1 MFKAQTVT
9 KLQMFIYRLYLVLF
23 FLYLLAPLLLV
34 VLLAFNDSSYPSL
47 PWKGFTLKW
56 FGELFNDQQLLVSIW
71 NSLRVAIIVSAL
83 SVFIGTATSF
93 ALIRHQFPGKNL
105 FYALALGPIV
115 TPGVI
120 LGVSLLIGISHV
132 EDFAYALK
140 DQGNFLGSWLLAIYK
155 TRLFPGL
162 GGVVLGQ
169 ASFIISFV
177 ILTVSARL
185 KKFDLALEE
194 AAMDLGA
201 SRLGAVWRI
210 TIPFL
215 KPALFASGILA
226 FLLSFDNFNTTI
238 FLVGNDSTLPIY
250 IFSMLRFGITPKINA
265 ISVMLI
271 LVTVMLG
278 FISDYFGKQE

>member
-1 MFKAQTVT
+1 MKAQHVN
-9 KLQMFIYRLYLVLF
+9 KLQLYIYRLYLAIF
-23 FLYLLAPLLLV
+23 FLYLLSPLILV
-34 VLLAFNDSSYPSL
+34 VILAFNDSSYPSL
-47 PWKGFTLKW
+47 PWKGFTLRW
-56 FGELFNDQQLLVSIW
+56 FQELFTDSRLLLSIW
-71 NSLRVAIIVSAL
+71 NSLRVAVVVSIV

-93 ALIRHQFPGKNL
+93 ALVRHNFPGKNL
-105 FYALALGPIV
+105 FYALALAPIV

-120 LGVSLLIGISHV
+120 LGVSLLIGISNV

-140 DQGNFLGSWLLAIYK
+140 DQGHFLGSWMVAIYK
-155 TRLFPGL
+155 TKLFPGL

-169 ASFIISFV
+169 SSFIISFV

-185 KKFDLALEE
+185 RKFDLALEE

-215 KPALFASGILA
+215 KPALFASAILA

-238 FLVGNDSTLPIY
+238 FLVGNTSTLPIH

-265 ISVMLI
+265 ISVILI
-271 LVTVMLG
+271 AVTVVLG
-278 FISDYFGKQE
+278 FFSDKFSKQE

>member
-1 MFKAQTVT
+1 VDS
-9 KLQMFIYRLYLVLF
+9 R
-23 FLYLLAPLLLV
+23 LLL
-34 VLLAFNDSSYPSL
+34 
-47 PWKGFTLKW
+47 
-56 FGELFNDQQLLVSIW
+56 SIW
-71 NSLRVAIIVSAL
+71 NSLRVAVVVSIV
-83 SVFIGTATSF
+83 SVFIGTVTSF
-93 ALIRHQFPGKNL
+93 ALVRHNFPGKNL
-105 FYALALGPIV
+105 FYALALAPIV

-120 LGVSLLIGISHV
+120 LGVSLLIGISNV

-140 DQGNFLGSWLLAIYK
+140 DQGNILGSWMVTLYK
-155 TRLFPGL
+155 TKLFPGL

-169 ASFIISFV
+169 SSFIISFV

-185 KKFDLALEE
+185 RKFDLALEE

-215 KPALFASGILA
+215 KPALFASAILA

-238 FLVGNDSTLPIY
+238 FLVGNDSTLPIH

-265 ISVMLI
+265 ISVVLI
-271 LVTVMLG
+271 LITVLLG
-278 FISDYFGKQE
+278 FFSDKFSKEE

>member
-1 MFKAQTVT
+1 MKAQHVSR
-9 KLQMFIYRLYLVLF
+9 LQLLIYRLYLAMF
-23 FLYLLAPLLLV
+23 FLYLLAPLILV

-47 PWKGFTLKW
+47 PWKGFTLRW
-56 FGELFNDQQLLVSIW
+56 FQELFTDSRLLFSFW
-71 NSLRVAIIVSAL
+71 NSLRVAVVVSIV
-83 SVFIGTATSF
+83 SVFIGTSTSF
-93 ALIRHQFPGKNL
+93 ALVRYNFPGKNL
-105 FYALALGPIV
+105 FYALALAPIV

-120 LGVSLLIGISHV
+120 LGVSLLIGISNI
-132 EDFAYALK
+132 EDFAYALH
-140 DQGNFLGSWLLAIYK
+140 DHGNILGNWMVAIYK
-155 TRLFPGL
+155 TKLFPGL

-169 ASFIISFV
+169 SSFIISFV

-215 KPALFASGILA
+215 KPALFASAILA
-226 FLLSFDNFNTTI
+226 FLLSFDNFNTSI
-238 FLVGNDSTLPIY
+238 FLVGNTSTLPIH

-265 ISVMLI
+265 ISVVLI
-271 LVTVMLG
+271 VVTVVLG
-278 FISDYFGKQE
+278 FFSDLLSKQE

>member
-1 MFKAQTVT
+1 MKAQHVN
-9 KLQMFIYRLYLVLF
+9 KLQLFLYRLYLVVF
-23 FLYLLAPLLLV
+23 FLYLLSPLILV

-56 FGELFNDQQLLVSIW
+56 FRELFVDSRLLISLW
-71 NSLRVAIIVSAL
+71 NSLRVAIVVSIVS
-83 SVFIGTATSF
+83 VFVGTVTSF
-93 ALIRHQFPGKNL
+93 ALVRHNFPGKNL
-105 FYALALGPIV
+105 FYAFALAPIV

-120 LGVSLLIGISHV
+120 LGVSLLIGISNI

-140 DQGNFLGSWLLAIYK
+140 DQGNILGAWLVAAYK
-155 TRLFPGL
+155 TKLFPGL

-185 KKFDLALEE
+185 KKFDMALEE

-201 SRLGAVWRI
+201 SRMGAVWRI

-215 KPALFASGILA
+215 KPALFASSILA

-238 FLVGNDSTLPIY
+238 FLVGNESTLPIH

-265 ISVMLI
+265 ISVVLI
-271 LVTVMLG
+271 VVTVVLG
-278 FISDYFGKQE
+278 FFSDRFSKQA

>member
-1 MFKAQTVT
+1 MKAQHVN
-9 KLQMFIYRLYLVLF
+9 KLQLLIYRLYLLIF
-23 FLYLLAPLLLV
+23 FGYLLSPLLLV
-34 VLLAFNDSSYPSL
+34 VILAFNDSSYPSL
-47 PWKGFTLKW
+47 PWRGFTLRW
-56 FGELFNDQQLLVSIW
+56 FQELFVDTRLLISLL
-71 NSLRVAIIVSAL
+71 NSLRVAVVVSVV
-83 SVFIGTATSF
+83 SVFVGTATSF
-93 ALIRHQFPGKNL
+93 ALVRHKFPGKSL
-105 FYALALGPIV
+105 FYALAIAPIV

-120 LGVSLLIGISHV
+120 LGVSLLIGISNV
-132 EDFAYALK
+132 EDFAYTLK
-140 DQGNFLGSWLLAIYK
+140 DQGNILGSWLVAMYNTK
-155 TRLFPGL
+155 MFPGL

-185 KKFDLALEE
+185 RKFDLALEE

-215 KPALFASGILA
+215 KPALIASGILA

-238 FLVGNDSTLPIY
+238 FLVGNESTLPIH

-265 ISVMLI
+265 ISVVLI
-271 LVTVMLG
+271 VVTVVLG
-278 FISDYFGKQE
+278 FLSDKLSKQE

>member
-1 MFKAQTVT
+1 MKAQHVN
-9 KLQMFIYRLYLVLF
+9 KLQLFIYRLYLGIF
-23 FLYLLAPLLLV
+23 FLYLLSPLILV
-34 VLLAFNDSSYPSL
+34 VILAFNDSSYPSL
-47 PWKGFTLKW
+47 PWRGFTLRW
-56 FGELFNDQQLLVSIW
+56 FKELFVDSRLLLSIW
-71 NSLRVAIIVSAL
+71 NSFRVAVVVSAV
-83 SVFIGTATSF
+83 SVFTGTITSF
-93 ALIRHQFPGKNL
+93 ALVRHNFPGKNL
-105 FYALALGPIV
+105 FYALALAPIV

-120 LGVSLLIGISHV
+120 LGVSLLIGISNV
-132 EDFAYALK
+132 EDAAYTLK
-140 DQGNFLGSWLLAIYK
+140 DQGNVLGTWLLTIYK
-155 TRLFPGL
+155 TKLFPGL

-201 SRLGAVWRI
+201 SRIGAVWRI

-215 KPALFASGILA
+215 KPALVASSILA

-238 FLVGNDSTLPIY
+238 FLVGNDSTLPIH

-265 ISVMLI
+265 ISVVLI
-271 LVTVMLG
+271 LVTVILG
-278 FISDYFGKQE
+278 FFSDKFSKQE

>member
-1 MFKAQTVT
+1 MKAQQVN
-9 KLQMFIYRLYLVLF
+9 KLQLYIYRLYLVIF
-23 FLYLLAPLLLV
+23 FLYLLAPLILV

-56 FGELFNDQQLLVSIW
+56 FQELFVDSRLLFSIW
-71 NSLRVAIIVSAL
+71 NSLRIAVVVSIV
-83 SVFIGTATSF
+83 SVFIGTVTSF
-93 ALIRHQFPGKNL
+93 ALVRHNFPGKNL

-120 LGVSLLIGISHV
+120 LGVSLLIGISNV

-140 DQGNFLGSWLLAIYK
+140 DQGHFLGNWLVTIYK

-169 ASFIISFV
+169 SSFIISFV

-185 KKFDLALEE
+185 KKFDITLEE

-201 SRLGAVWRI
+201 SRIGAVWRI

-215 KPALFASGILA
+215 RPALLASAILA

-238 FLVGNDSTLPIY
+238 FLVGNASTLPIH

-265 ISVMLI
+265 ISVVLI
-271 LVTVMLG
+271 VITVLLG
-278 FISDYFGKQE
+278 FLSDRFSKGE

>member
-1 MFKAQTVT
+1 MKAQQVN
-9 KLQMFIYRLYLVLF
+9 KLQLYIYRLYLVIF
-23 FLYLLAPLLLV
+23 FLYLLAPLILV

-56 FGELFNDQQLLVSIW
+56 FQELFVDSRLLFSIW
-71 NSLRVAIIVSAL
+71 NSLRIAVVVSIV
-83 SVFIGTATSF
+83 SVFIGTVTSF
-93 ALIRHQFPGKNL
+93 ALVRHNFPGKNL

-120 LGVSLLIGISHV
+120 LGVSLLIGISNV

-140 DQGNFLGSWLLAIYK
+140 DQGHFLGNWLVTIYK

-169 ASFIISFV
+169 SSFIISFV

-185 KKFDLALEE
+185 KKFDITLEE

-201 SRLGAVWRI
+201 SRIGAVWRI

-215 KPALFASGILA
+215 RPALLASAILA

-238 FLVGNDSTLPIY
+238 FLVGNAATLPIH

-265 ISVMLI
+265 ISVVLI
-271 LVTVMLG
+271 VITVLLG
-278 FISDYFGKQE
+278 FLSDRFSKGE

>member
-1 MFKAQTVT
+1 MKAQHVN
-9 KLQMFIYRLYLVLF
+9 KLQLLIYRF
-23 FLYLLAPLLLV
+23 YLLIFFGYLLSPLILV
-34 VLLAFNDSSYPSL
+34 VILAFNDSSYPSL
-47 PWKGFTLKW
+47 PWRGFTLRW
-56 FGELFNDQQLLVSIW
+56 FQELFVDTRLLISLW
-71 NSLRVAIIVSAL
+71 NSLRVAVVVSIVS
-83 SVFIGTATSF
+83 VFVGTATSF
-93 ALIRHQFPGKNL
+93 ALVRHKFPGKSL
-105 FYALALGPIV
+105 FYALAIAPIV

-120 LGVSLLIGISHV
+120 LGVSLLIGISNV

-140 DQGNFLGSWLLAIYK
+140 DQGNMLGSWLVALYK
-155 TRLFPGL
+155 TKMFPGL

-185 KKFDLALEE
+185 RKFDLALEE

-215 KPALFASGILA
+215 KPALIAGGILA

-238 FLVGNDSTLPIY
+238 FLVGNESTLPIH

-265 ISVMLI
+265 ISVVLI
-271 LVTVMLG
+271 VVTVLLG
-278 FISDYFGKQE
+278 FLSDKFSKQE

>member
-1 MFKAQTVT
+1 MKAQHVNT
-9 KLQMFIYRLYLVLF
+9 LQLYLYRFYLILF
-23 FLYLLAPLLLV
+23 FGYLLLPLILV
-34 VLLAFNDSSYPSL
+34 VILAFNDSSYPSL
-47 PWKGFTLKW
+47 PWKGFTLRW
-56 FGELFNDQQLLVSIW
+56 FKALFSDNRLLISLW
-71 NSLRVAIIVSAL
+71 NSLQIAVVVSL
-83 SVFIGTATSF
+83 VSVVVGTMTSF
-93 ALIRHQFPGKNL
+93 ALIRHSFPGKNL

-120 LGVSLLIGISHV
+120 LGVSLLIGISNV
-132 EDFAYALK
+132 EDFAYALHGR
-140 DQGNFLGSWLLAIYK
+140 GNIIGTWLIALYK
-155 TRLFPGL
+155 TKLFPGL

-185 KKFDLALEE
+185 KKFDMALEE

-210 TIPFL
+210 TIPYL
-215 KPALFASGILA
+215 KPALFASSILA

-238 FLVGNDSTLPIY
+238 FLVGNESTLPIH

-265 ISVMLI
+265 ISVVLI
-271 LVTVMLG
+271 VITVILG
-278 FISDYFGKQE
+278 FFSETFSKQE

>member
-1 MFKAQTVT
+1 MKAQHVNT
-9 KLQMFIYRLYLVLF
+9 LQLFIYRLYLLIF
-23 FLYLLAPLLLV
+23 FLYLLSPLILV

-56 FGELFNDQQLLVSIW
+56 FKELFSDTRLLTSIW
-71 NSLRVAIIVSAL
+71 NSLRVAVVVSFV
-83 SVFIGTATSF
+83 SIFVGTATSF
-93 ALIRHQFPGKNL
+93 ALVRHKFPGKNL
-105 FYALALGPIV
+105 FYALALAPIV

-120 LGVSLLIGISHV
+120 LGVSLLIGISNV

-140 DQGNFLGSWLLAIYK
+140 DQGNMLGSWLVAVYK

-169 ASFIISFV
+169 SSFIISFV

-185 KKFDLALEE
+185 KKFDMALEE

-201 SRLGAVWRI
+201 SRIRAIWRI

-238 FLVGNDSTLPIY
+238 FLVGNESTLPIH

-265 ISVMLI
+265 ISVILI
-271 LVTVMLG
+271 LVTLVLG
-278 FISDYFGKQE
+278 FFSDKFSKQE

>member
-1 MFKAQTVT
+1 MKAQHIN
-9 KLQMFIYRLYLVLF
+9 KLQLSIYRLYLAIF
-23 FLYLLAPLLLV
+23 FLYLLAPLILV
-34 VLLAFNDSSYPSL
+34 VILAFNNSSYPSL
-47 PWKGFTLKW
+47 PWKGFTLQW
-56 FGELFNDQQLLVSIW
+56 FQELFTDSRLLLSIW
-71 NSLRVAIIVSAL
+71 NSLRVAIVVSIVA
-83 SVFIGTATSF
+83 VFIGTVTSF
-93 ALIRHQFPGKNL
+93 ALVRHNFPGKNL
-105 FYALALGPIV
+105 FYALALAPIV

-132 EDFAYALK
+132 EDFAYSLK
-140 DQGNFLGSWLLAIYK
+140 DQGYLLGSWMVTIYK

-185 KKFDLALEE
+185 KKFDIALEE

-201 SRLGAVWRI
+201 SRIGAVWRI

-215 KPALFASGILA
+215 KPALFASAILA

-238 FLVGNDSTLPIY
+238 FLVGNDSTLPIH

-265 ISVMLI
+265 ISVVLI
-271 LVTVMLG
+271 LITVVLG
-278 FISDYFGKQE
+278 FFSDKFSKGE

>member
-1 MFKAQTVT
+1 
-9 KLQMFIYRLYLVLF
+9 
-23 FLYLLAPLLLV
+23 
-34 VLLAFNDSSYPSL
+34 
-47 PWKGFTLKW
+47 
-56 FGELFNDQQLLVSIW
+56 
-71 NSLRVAIIVSAL
+71 
-83 SVFIGTATSF
+83 VFIGTVTSF
-93 ALIRHQFPGKNL
+93 ALVRHNFPGKNL
-105 FYALALGPIV
+105 FYALALAPIV

-120 LGVSLLIGISHV
+120 LGVSLLIGISNV

-140 DQGNFLGSWLLAIYK
+140 DQGNFLGSWMVTIYK

-169 ASFIISFV
+169 SSFIISFV

-185 KKFDLALEE
+185 KKFDIALEE

-201 SRLGAVWRI
+201 SRIGAVWRI

-215 KPALFASGILA
+215 KPALFASAILA

-238 FLVGNDSTLPIY
+238 FLVGNDSTLPIH

-265 ISVMLI
+265 ISVVLI
-271 LVTVMLG
+271 LITVLLG
-278 FISDYFGKQE
+278 FFSDRFSKEE

>member
-1 MFKAQTVT
+1 MKAQQVN
-9 KLQMFIYRLYLVLF
+9 KLQLYIYRLYLAIF
-23 FLYLLAPLLLV
+23 FLYLLAPLILV

-56 FGELFNDQQLLVSIW
+56 FQELFVDSRLLFSIW
-71 NSLRVAIIVSAL
+71 NSLRIAVVVSIV
-83 SVFIGTATSF
+83 SVFIGTVTSF
-93 ALIRHQFPGKNL
+93 ALVRHNFPGKNL

-120 LGVSLLIGISHV
+120 LGVSLLIGISNV

-140 DQGNFLGSWLLAIYK
+140 DQGHFLGNWLVTIYK

-169 ASFIISFV
+169 SSFIISFV

-185 KKFDLALEE
+185 KKFDITLEE

-201 SRLGAVWRI
+201 SRIGAVWRI

-215 KPALFASGILA
+215 RPALLASAILA

-238 FLVGNDSTLPIY
+238 FLVGNAATLPIH

-265 ISVMLI
+265 ISVVLI
-271 LVTVMLG
+271 VITVLLG
-278 FISDYFGKQE
+278 FLSDRFSKGE